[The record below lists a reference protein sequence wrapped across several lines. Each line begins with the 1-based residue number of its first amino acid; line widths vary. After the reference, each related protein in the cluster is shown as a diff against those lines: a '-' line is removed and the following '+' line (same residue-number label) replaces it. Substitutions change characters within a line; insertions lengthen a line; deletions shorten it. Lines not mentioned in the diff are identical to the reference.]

1 MDDDDDDDDMRV
13 CVCVR
18 DLLFGGQFAIGRF
31 VLYRM
36 RQTLVFWGIP
46 GTYTEYWYQV
56 PGTRYRQ
63 MVFVDGI
70 ENGKYR
76 FGVGA

>member
-18 DLLFGGQFAIGRF
+18 DLLFGGQFAIGRVDVF
-31 VLYRM
+31 VGESGHLLLRYS
-36 RQTLVFWGIP
+36 LFFG
-46 GTYTEYWYQV
+46 YTV
-56 PGTRYRQ
+56 HRQ

-70 ENGKYR
+70 ENVKYR